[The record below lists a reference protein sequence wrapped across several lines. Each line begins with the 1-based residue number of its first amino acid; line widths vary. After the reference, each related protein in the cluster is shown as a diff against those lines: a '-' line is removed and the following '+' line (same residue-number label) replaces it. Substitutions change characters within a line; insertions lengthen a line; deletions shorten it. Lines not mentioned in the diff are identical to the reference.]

1 LAAAKEKEM
10 QTVLDMPT
18 TSTPTV
24 SEADARRAARA
35 YVAAHL
41 DPAFEV
47 VEGTRYY
54 HKPLGRE
61 IWQFMI
67 RCAHGPLD
75 ALYVD
80 AKTGNVI
87 PLEPN
92 HVRVI
97 HERAVIAEA
106 RTCGVLPVDAQGY
119 LLSEYARRKA
129 NGYLSMEVGLAC
141 EATEGVL
148 IPLARPIWQF
158 AIRFGLPRLGELG
171 ILGTLD
177 VDAQT
182 GAVIPLT
189 PKQIKRMRVRADAL
203 VEKLEGTIDG

>member
-1 LAAAKEKEM
+1 
-10 QTVLDMPT
+10 
-18 TSTPTV
+18 V
-24 SEADARRAARA
+24 SEADAHRAACA
-35 YVAAHL
+35 YVADQI

-75 ALYVD
+75 AIHVD
-80 AKTGNVI
+80 AKSGNVI
-87 PLEPN
+87 PWDADKL
-92 HVRVI
+92 RVI
-97 HERAVIAEA
+97 HEKAAIAAA
-106 RTCGVLPVDAQGY
+106 RTRGVLPVDAQGY
-119 LLSEYARRKA
+119 VLSEYARRKA
-129 NGYLSMEVGLAC
+129 NGYLSLEVSLAC
-141 EATEGVL
+141 EATDGVL

-177 VDAQT
+177 VDARS
-182 GAVIPLT
+182 GEIIPLT
-189 PKQIKRMRVRADAL
+189 TKQIKRMRVRADAL
-203 VEKLEGTIDG
+203 VEFRTQTAAA